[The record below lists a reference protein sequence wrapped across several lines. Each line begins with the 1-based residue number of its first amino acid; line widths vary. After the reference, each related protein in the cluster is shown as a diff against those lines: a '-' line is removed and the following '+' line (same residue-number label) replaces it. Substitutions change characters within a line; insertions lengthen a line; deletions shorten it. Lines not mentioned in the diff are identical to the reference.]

1 MMRRLISA
9 LVTVLGCVGCAGG
22 GGSEPGGSAGGSA
35 GNNPGAGGSQTTAG
49 SGGSQTTGGAGTG
62 GTLSTAG
69 SGGTV
74 TSGGQGGSAQG
85 GQGGTLAAG
94 ADGGAHVAT
103 WVPPYRV
110 PEAKQQLAADFGG
123 LGMADGLSFLA
134 LQFWLANGASTTLDV
149 NVSEED
155 ISWFRDWAHQHGV
168 KILLC
173 IHNNTGD
180 WNWPQAVS
188 SFRDNRDAFV
198 SHVLSE
204 VAARDFDG
212 VDVDFEGIVD
222 ATADEAEAYRLMIE
236 ALSSGLHPQ
245 GKVLT
250 VDSFHGMWNAPN
262 WNWWPNLLPLVDGI
276 TSMGYEQSGL
286 DVDYPTLVEHAAAA
300 PEKLMIG
307 VPGYQGTWL
316 GHSVTEHLD
325 WIVQQG
331 QVGTAI
337 WDASLSAAE
346 WQQRSVWEQLGAIKA
361 R

>member
-1 MMRRLISA
+1 M
-9 LVTVLGCVGCAGG
+9 
-22 GGSEPGGSAGGSA
+22 
-35 GNNPGAGGSQTTAG
+35 TAG
-49 SGGSQTTGGAGTG
+49 SGGSPSTAGAGAGGAPV
-62 GTLSTAG
+62 AG

-74 TSGGQGGSAQG
+74 ASGGQAGGQG
-85 GQGGTLAAG
+85 GQGGTPVVG
-94 ADGGAHVAT
+94 GDGGAHVAS

-110 PEAKQQLAADFGG
+110 QEAKQQLAADFGG
-123 LGMADGLSFLA
+123 IGMADGLSFLA
-134 LQFWLANGASTTLDV
+134 LQFWLANGSTTTLDPT
-149 NVSEED
+149 VSEED
-155 ISWFRDWAHQHGV
+155 VAWFRDWAHQHGV

-180 WNWPQAVS
+180 WNWPQAVGV
-188 SFRDNRDAFV
+188 FRDNRDAFV

-222 ATADEAEAYRLMIE
+222 ATADEAEAYRLFIE
-236 ALSSGLHPQ
+236 ALSNGLHPQ

-262 WNWWPNLLPLVDGI
+262 WNWWPDLLPLVDGI

-286 DVDYPTLVEHAAAA
+286 DLDYQTLVDHAAAA

-307 VPGYQGTWL
+307 VPGYQGTWQN
-316 GHSVTEHLD
+316 HTVTEHLD
-325 WIVQQG
+325 WIIQQG

-337 WDASLSAAE
+337 WDASLTAAE
-346 WQQRSVWEQLGAIKA
+346 WQQSSVWQQLKTIKQ